1 MKPAPSIE
9 HHHAVQGARSQRGDA
24 LFEAL
29 IGTVLA
35 SIVGLGFAY
44 TATRMMVAQQYSDR
58 KTFVLEQMVNSLS
71 SSPPS
76 NVCASSSPVSVS
88 VTVGTSTMTMQPGWT
103 CGTVTA
109 NAGGVQTTLPGSV
122 ATGMTLSTPDV
133 ANSTAAN
140 TVFGGY
146 GGVKIS
152 Q

>member
-1 MKPAPSIE
+1 MKPALSIE
-9 HHHAVQGARSQRGDA
+9 HHAAVKGLRSQRGDA

-76 NVCASSSPVSVS
+76 NVCTTTSSVA
-88 VTVGTSTMTMQPGWT
+88 VTVGTAAMTMQPAWT
-103 CGTVTA
+103 CGSVSA
-109 NAGGVQTTLPGSV
+109 NAGGVQQTLPAV

-133 ANSTAAN
+133 ANSAAAN